1 MSDTPAKKPAAKKA
15 AAKPAPKV
23 DALEAIITEAGIV
36 PQRFE
41 PAVPIDDLKPHPKNP
56 NRGDL
61 EVIGGSLDEND
72 FFGSVLVQAS
82 TGMIIAGEHRWL
94 GQKARGKRHIPA
106 MYLDVDDARALKIML
121 VDNRAA
127 EMAYRDPDDL
137 ASILADLNERDAGI
151 QGTGYTSADLD
162 DLLASIEAPS
172 LDDLADDVG
181 TPNDGDLW
189 PVIRVRVPPALMTR
203 WQAIFDD
210 ADGDQPH
217 VKFRSLVD
225 VLERAIERPPG

>member
-1 MSDTPAKKPAAKKA
+1 MPDNPDTKHAEKA
-15 AAKPAPKV
+15 
-23 DALEAIITEAGIV
+23 DALEAIIAEAGIV

-41 PAVPIDDLKPHPKNP
+41 PAHPIDELQPHPKNP

-61 EVIGGSLDEND
+61 DVIGGSLDEND

-82 TGMIIAGEHRWL
+82 SGLIIAGEHRWR
-94 GQKARGKRHIPA
+94 GQKARGKQHIPA
-106 MYLDVDDARALKIML
+106 MFLDVDDARALRIML

-137 ASILADLNERDAGI
+137 ASILADLNERDSGLN
-151 QGTGYTSADLD
+151 GTGYTSTDLD
-162 DLLASIEAPS
+162 DLLAAIEAPS
-172 LDDLADDVG
+172 LDELAEDSG

-203 WQAIFDD
+203 WQAIFD
-210 ADGDQPH
+210 AAEGDKPH
-217 VKFRSLVD
+217 VKLRTLVD
-225 VLERAIERPPG
+225 VLEHPSH

>member
-1 MSDTPAKKPAAKKA
+1 MTDTPAKKPAKKP
-15 AAKPAPKV
+15 AAKA
-23 DALEAIITEAGIV
+23 DALEAIIAEAGIV

-41 PAVPIDDLKPHPKNP
+41 PAHPIDELQPHPKNP

-61 EVIGGSLDEND
+61 QVIATSLDKND

-82 TGMIIAGEHRWL
+82 TGLIIAGEHRWR
-94 GQKARGKRHIPA
+94 GQKARGKQHIPA
-106 MYLDVDDARALKIML
+106 MFLDVDDARALRIML

-137 ASILADLNERDAGI
+137 ASILADLNERDSGLN
-151 QGTGYTSADLD
+151 GTGYTSTDLD

-172 LDDLADDVG
+172 LDELADDVG

-189 PVIRVRVPPALMTR
+189 PVIRVRIPPALMTR
-203 WQAIFDD
+203 WQAIFDE
-210 ADGDQPH
+210 ADGEQPH

-225 VLERAIERPPG
+225 VLERALDKG